1 MVDNEFMSIQEKSY
15 DEILIYL
22 VLIFIYL
29 KFMFQIKANLNMR
42 LVTFYHSNDPVVNA
56 TSSGFELLFHHIVV
70 HTDLGVTVSYEMDI
84 KYENLL

>member
-1 MVDNEFMSIQEKSY
+1 MVLITKNT
-15 DEILIYL
+15 EILIYL

-42 LVTFYHSNDPVVNA
+42 LVAFYHSNDPVVNA

-70 HTDLGVTVSYEMDI
+70 HTNLRVTVRGADRMNGHSVRYPRF
-84 KYENLL
+84 K